1 MPARPPLHVLETQMD
16 LLEHAALTDV
26 VVPAV
31 VLEEVRARNQSVF
44 QRLKALT
51 TNDAKRFYVFA
62 NENHK
67 YAAVFC
73 FLVAFGWLKGG
84 EAD

>member
-1 MPARPPLHVLETQMD
+1 MD
-16 LLEHAALTDV
+16 FLEHAAVTDV
-26 VVPAV
+26 VVPAI

-51 TNDAKRFYVFA
+51 TSDLKRFYVFA

-67 YAAVFC
+67 
-73 FLVAFGWLKGG
+73 
-84 EAD
+84 